1 MLLMNRNDVNDEV
14 TLCKDE
20 YAYLLTAAEKYE
32 ILKDTIYAN
41 AKTNLFQTGLVIDDI
56 DKVMAVLEAID
67 RQKYK
72 EVLDGLNQI

>member
-1 MLLMNRNDVNDEV
+1 MLLMNKPEVNEEI

-20 YAYLLTAAEKYE
+20 YAFLLSAAEKFQ

-41 AKTNLFQTGLVIDDI
+41 AKTNLFQTGLAIADM